1 MIIERK
7 SILSGKYYTR
17 DIDVTQA
24 QLDLVQ
30 SGELIQDVLPNLTDD
45 DREFLLNG
53 ITPEEWEEYMG
64 DEE

>member
-30 SGELIQDVLPNLTDD
+30 SGELIQDILPNLTDD